1 MKSILLEK
9 GYIATFDF
17 YHMDLLGYDVVKMCL
32 QEALDVALNNYSQ
45 DFDLK
50 FVRFYCFGQSSSETI
65 QILRTFEILFTL
77 CYSLYPKLLE
87 RCAATM
93 YRLGFSMH
101 TAFAIHI
108 NILCIYNTNYIYIYI
123 YGKVKTIYSLEQKE
137 YMSYFFMAS
146 LVLTILFNSPL

>member
-50 FVRFYCFGQSSSETI
+50 FVRFYFLWS
-65 QILRTFEILFTL
+65 
-77 CYSLYPKLLE
+77 
-87 RCAATM
+87 
-93 YRLGFSMH
+93 
-101 TAFAIHI
+101 
-108 NILCIYNTNYIYIYI
+108 
-123 YGKVKTIYSLEQKE
+123 V
-137 YMSYFFMAS
+137 
-146 LVLTILFNSPL
+146 